1 VRNVGGR
8 ETFTATPRRSRLV
21 GAGPSMPKRSS
32 SSHPGEPRHLLLRIY
47 RSPTAS
53 GGQQHSTEYGVRSP
67 GKAACSIPFLPCLCS
82 NLHIFSG
89 SVKAERQ
96 HFFTHGWPLDLVC
109 TSYCLFRT
117 LVPSSKSTEATRAL
131 TNSTSTLGP
140 VSSVLGPASSK
151 KQAAGP
157 ATSFTY
163 ATAGPLAG
171 EQRMARRGA
180 QAACGPG
187 G

>member
-1 VRNVGGR
+1 MYCLCGCAGHHCTSSCHR

-67 GKAACSIPFLPCLCS
+67 GKAACSIPFLPCICS

-89 SVKAERQ
+89 SVKAAGS
-96 HFFTHGWPLDLVC
+96 TVLLTDGLLLLVQ
-109 TSYCLFRT
+109 YVYDDFLYNMFMGVYILIMKLFRCAT
-117 LVPSSKSTEATRAL
+117 LHCSSHLKGYRVFL
-131 TNSTSTLGP
+131 
-140 VSSVLGPASSK
+140 VQYV
-151 KQAAGP
+151 
-157 ATSFTY
+157 Y
-163 ATAGPLAG
+163 DDY
-171 EQRMARRGA
+171 
-180 QAACGPG
+180 
-187 G
+187 